1 MGEKLRGIRVFAL
14 SFAVASL
21 FAASAAWAQSAST
34 SALSGTVT
42 DPTRAVIP
50 NVTVTV
56 TSAATNQVR
65 NAITGADGSY
75 RFPLLEPGAYRV
87 KFAAAGFKTAEVTAV
102 TLVVTETAVLD
113 RALEVGSQSEQV
125 TVEANVETVQTA
137 TSTLGTTVTGNTI
150 TALPLSTRNFTQVL
164 GMSTGVAVEV
174 SNGAAFGRG
183 SQNMS
188 VNGANP
194 EKNNFQMDGVSI
206 NNAAGN
212 NQAGDSGLYTGIG
225 IPNPD
230 AIQEFKV
237 QTSTYDASFGRNPGA
252 NVNVVTKSGTN
263 SLHGS
268 LFEFL
273 RNEALNANDFFYNRD
288 GCPRYVN
295 AGQSCPKQA
304 LKQNQFG
311 GTIGGPIKKDKL
323 FFFGSY
329 QGTRQR
335 NGIAPQGFTSA
346 LLYPLGAEGLNRGTT
361 SLAGVDDAAAASFRK
376 TVTTNM
382 CGLPLTSAG
391 VSQAGTKGSLCGA
404 GAIPINDVAMRLMQ
418 VKLPGGNY
426 YIPTSGTSG
435 TSQRLY
441 SIPGQY
447 SEDQYIANVDWLLT
461 QKNTMQAKFMSS
473 SNPFNYQLSGNFG
486 QLPGRQ
492 QKDLRSNTTA
502 VLRMTSIVSNTI
514 VNQARGSFLRIMQ
527 DGSDVLPYT
536 PQQVGIRPLTS
547 IASSN
552 TPCPIC
558 KNTGGDF
565 TQPPVMSIGGA
576 FAIGGGLNPAFSPTT
591 QIGFADEISW
601 SKGRHTIR
609 VGFEYEDVRWPLTF
623 GGPGRGNLIMGSF
636 GDFLIG
642 RAGCAPTGPCSTST
656 LDPNGFPTNGT
667 RTSSIG
673 NCLFCQ
679 RSSVN
684 GNIHGY
690 QLKNMNTFF
699 QDDWKV
705 SARLTLNMGVRWEY
719 DGSLMDRFGNLTNFW
734 ASDLAATPATAI
746 PSALDTNNAIL
757 TLQGNPNAFRGY
769 VVASNYNTASI
780 NAGGHGP
787 IPAGVRVFDGNRPS
801 QNDVPLSNFAPRIG
815 FAWQPI
821 DNGRMVIR
829 GGVGLFYD
837 RVGINRLVHAVQ
849 EGRPYADTLGT
860 QNDISSLQRP
870 FQERPLTLLPR
881 WFNPTTLIGSSFNSP
896 YYDRLHTPLVRQY
909 NLGLQYEFISGYVM
923 ELAFVGSSGINVLDY
938 SHNVNT
944 ARIVSPAN
952 PITLSG
958 GTLIT
963 TNTAAN
969 ASARVPYLGFLP
981 FGLQQNGFDGV
992 NNYNSL
998 QTTVRKNFAR
1008 GLGFQASYTW
1018 SKNLSNVGFDA
1029 ANLNLSTDMAQ
1040 QYGATPYSRPHRF
1053 VLSYQYE
1060 LPYKSTGF
1068 SGKILGGWSI
1078 SGLTTMQSGSPLT
1091 LFDNRGGSFWGTPG
1105 SGTVEN
1111 GLSRAQLAPGF
1122 TYGQI
1127 ATPGGIEDRLGG
1139 ISGGPG
1145 FFNKSAFAA
1154 PPVHPLA
1161 SPEPGTTVATATD
1174 YGNSGVGIVRGP
1186 HQLNFDFSIQKV
1198 MKFGERQSLQFR
1210 TEFFN
1215 IFNHAQF
1222 ALPGYTAAPNNFA
1235 NNGPL
1240 FVNGSFGTI
1249 TSTSVNPRLM
1259 QFGLRYAF

>member
-1 MGEKLRGIRVFAL
+1 MSERLRGVRAFAL
-14 SFAVASL
+14 LIAVLL
-21 FAASAAWAQSAST
+21 FAAQVWAQSAST

-50 NVTVTV
+50 NVAVTV
-56 TSAATNQVR
+56 TSAGTNQSR
-65 NAITGADGSY
+65 SATTGADGAY
-75 RFPLLEPGAYRV
+75 RFALLEPGAYRV

-102 TLVVTETAVLD
+102 NLVVTETAVLD

-125 TVEANVETVQTA
+125 TVEANVETLQTA

-194 EKNNFQMDGVSI
+194 EKNNFQMDGVAI

-212 NQAGDSGLYTGIG
+212 NQAGDAGLYTGIG
-225 IPNPD
+225 IPSPD

-263 SLHGS
+263 GFHGT

-273 RNEALNANDFFYNRD
+273 RNNALNANDFFYNRD
-288 GCPRYVN
+288 GCPAYVRV
-295 AGQSCPKQA
+295 GQNCPKQV

-311 GTIGGPIKKDKL
+311 GTIGGPLKKDKL
-323 FFFGSY
+323 FYFGSY

-335 NGIAPQGFTSA
+335 NGVAPQGFTSA
-346 LLYPLGAEGLNRGTT
+346 LLYPLGSEGLDRGTT
-361 SLAGVDDAAAASFRK
+361 SLSGVDDAAAASFRK
-376 TVTTNM
+376 LVQTNM
-382 CGLPLTSAG
+382 CALPLLGSGA
-391 VSQAGTKGSLCGA
+391 SQAGTRGSLCGA
-404 GAIPINDVAMRLMQ
+404 SAIPVNDIALRILQ
-418 VKLPGGNY
+418 VKLPGGSY
-426 YIPTSGTSG
+426 YIPTSGIAG
-435 TSQRLY
+435 TAQRLY
-441 SIPGQY
+441 SLPGKY
-447 SEDQYIANVDWLLT
+447 SEDQYIANVDYLIN
-461 QKNTMQAKFMSS
+461 QKHTVQAKYMISL
-473 SNPFNYQLSGNFG
+473 NPFNYQLSGNFG

-492 QKDLRSNTTA
+492 QQDLRSNSTA
-502 VLRMTSIVSNTI
+502 VLRLTSILSNTI
-514 VNQARGSFLRIMQ
+514 VNQARGSFLRILQ

-552 TPCPIC
+552 TPCAIC
-558 KNTGGDF
+558 KTTGGDF
-565 TQPPVMSIGGA
+565 TQPPVMSFGGA

-591 QIGFADEISW
+591 QISFSDQLSW
-601 SKGRHTIR
+601 SKGAHTLR
-609 VGFEYEDVRWPLTF
+609 AGFEYEDVRWPLTF
-623 GGPGRGNLIMGSF
+623 GGPGRGNLIVPSF

-642 RAGCAPTGPCSTST
+642 RSGCAPTGPCSTAT

-667 RTSSIG
+667 RTSSVG

-690 QLKNMNTFF
+690 QLHNMNVFF

-705 SARLTLNMGVRWEY
+705 NARLTVNMGVRWEF

-734 ASDLAATPATAI
+734 AGDLAATPVALI
-746 PSALDTNNAIL
+746 PSATDTNNAIL

-769 VVASNYNTASI
+769 VVASNYNTASVT
-780 NAGGHGP
+780 AGGHGP
-787 IPAGVRVFDGNRPS
+787 IPAGVRIFDGNRAS
-801 QNDVPLSNFAPRIG
+801 QNSVPLSNFAPRIG
-815 FAWQPI
+815 FAWQPAS
-821 DNGRMVIR
+821 NGRLVVR
-829 GGVGLFYD
+829 GGAGFFYD

-909 NLGLQYEFISGYVM
+909 NLGLQYEVHSGYVV
-923 ELAFVGSSGINVLDY
+923 ELAYVGSSGINVLDY

-944 ARIVSPAN
+944 AHIVSAAN
-952 PITLSG
+952 PIVLSG
-958 GTLIT
+958 GNVIS

-969 ASARVPYLGFLP
+969 AAARVPYLGFLP

-998 QTTVRKNFAR
+998 QTTVRKNFTH

-1040 QYGATPYSRPHRF
+1040 QYGATSYSRPHRF

-1060 LPYKSTGF
+1060 LPYKRSGFTG
-1068 SGKILGGWSI
+1068 KVLGGWSI
-1078 SGLTTMQSGSPLT
+1078 SGLTTMQSGTPLT
-1091 LFDNRGGSFWGTPG
+1091 LFDNRGGTFWGTPG

-1111 GLSRAQLAPGF
+1111 GLSRAQLAAGA
-1122 TYGQI
+1122 TYAQI
-1127 ATPGGIEDRLGG
+1127 ATSGSIEDRLGG
-1139 ISGGPG
+1139 NSGGSG
-1145 FFNKSAFAA
+1145 YFTKGAFTA
-1154 PPVHPLA
+1154 PLVDPLA
-1161 SPEPGTTVATATD
+1161 SPEPGTTVASATD

-1186 HQLNFDFSIQKV
+1186 HQLNFDFSIQK
-1198 MKFGERQSLQFR
+1198 MIKIGERHSLQFR